1 MFTRPTYLSMKL
13 VLSPVE
19 DVTLCLVYHMF
30 IVYVYCLL
38 SAVSVWPGWAE
49 SCSFTSALVVCRLAT
64 VCPPV
69 WPGHWSLTGVKLP
82 GLGEEWARPGARDI
96 GPAHRGQL
104 QRWPGEET
112 LRLCQ
117 GSWHDWDGGQ
127 DIIRYSDQWER
138 DGPGL
143 NYI

>member
-1 MFTRPTYLSMKL
+1 MFTRPTYLSIKL

-38 SAVSVWPGWAE
+38 SAVSVWPGCLAE

-69 WPGHWSLTGVKLP
+69 WPGGVWPVWSCRVWVRRERDPGPGTSGRHTG
-82 GLGEEWARPGARDI
+82 GSF
-96 GPAHRGQL
+96 RGDQ
-104 QRWPGEET
+104 GEET